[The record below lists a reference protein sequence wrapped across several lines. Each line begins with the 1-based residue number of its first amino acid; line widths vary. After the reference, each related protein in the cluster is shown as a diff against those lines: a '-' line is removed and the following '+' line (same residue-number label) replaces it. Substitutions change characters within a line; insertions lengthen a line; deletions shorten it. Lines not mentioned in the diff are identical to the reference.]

1 MNTTDLEKY
10 LDDDA
15 CEIYQKVF
23 FTNDELNELI
33 VKDSLKTIINNAR
46 IKTIKDLLLVRL
58 NSLLYQFNSLT
69 FEYRNYEIDN
79 TIDHMKY
86 MLKKQYLNLAKLS
99 IYINKTDDISVLK
112 DIYLNLNA
120 MIVLSG
126 DSNIYFNNLLKMMEY
141 KSKEITYISNYKVDL
156 SINESRMNSITSNV
170 KKLLK

>member
-15 CEIYQKVF
+15 CEIYRKVF

-69 FEYRNYEIDN
+69 FKYRNYEIDN

-99 IYINKTDDISVLK
+99 IYINKTDDISTLK

-120 MIVLSG
+120 MIVLSS
-126 DSNIYFNNLLKMMEY
+126 DSNIYFSNLLKMMEY
-141 KSKEITYISNYKVDL
+141 KSKGITYISNYKVDL